1 MSTLS
6 TRLDALR
13 DRMQDTLADMSPRDR
28 SLALAL
34 VVIAVLLIVGG
45 GAWWMRNSLNSLETR
60 VASREDTLHT
70 LNVMAAEHQ
79 VAIGQ
84 AEEIKQQLKKF
95 EGTELSAFLEQAAK
109 DTNVSDHLDAVR
121 EKSSSSDGVLEEKL
135 YAVALSKLST
145 EDMANFIFKVETA
158 GYPLKV
164 KSFRAKT
171 RKRKGEVTINVDM
184 DVAAY
189 RVLSADDEEEEG

>member
-6 TRLDALR
+6 TRLDAMR
-13 DRMQDTLADMSPRDR
+13 DRIQDTLADMSPRDR
-28 SLALAL
+28 SLAFGL
-34 VVIAVLLIVGG
+34 VIGAVLVIVGG
-45 GAWWMRNSLNSLETR
+45 GAWWMRNTLNDLHSR

-70 LNVMAAEHQ
+70 IKVMAAEHE

-84 AEEIKQQLKKF
+84 AEKIKEQLQKF

-109 DTNVSDHLDAVR
+109 DTNVSDRLDAVR

-145 EDMANFIFKVETA
+145 EEMASFIFKVETS

-171 RKRKGEVTINVDM
+171 QTRKGEVMLNVDM
-184 DVAAY
+184 DVSAY
-189 RVLSADDEEEEG
+189 RVLATEDEGEEG